1 MNGVKQ
7 HTKSKRHEHIGV
19 LCVRHIL
26 RPDFIV
32 LSLWL
37 LHIHPPFFLF
47 PFAVIEGYINKHEQL
62 PHDDPECFMSGKH
75 SDAGQTGTACSH
87 GHQIIS

>member
-1 MNGVKQ
+1 MCTSCSETRLYCSVPLA
-7 HTKSKRHEHIGV
+7 TA
-19 LCVRHIL
+19 
-26 RPDFIV
+26 
-32 LSLWL
+32 
-37 LHIHPPFFLF
+37 HPSTFFLF